1 MNSRRN
7 FLQKVALTS
16 ALLSVS
22 KPKLFANQT
31 LHLSGEPDEDYWK
44 LVRNQFPMNPKKIF
58 LNNGTFG
65 PSPYSVIEAVK
76 KSLDHTNESL
86 VYGGGETEALEAL
99 ATFLGVNKSEIALTH
114 NVSEGNNIAAWGV
127 PLERG
132 CEVILSTH
140 EHVGNATPWLNRAKV
155 DGIKIKAVDL
165 GKTAEETLD
174 IIKKAIGP
182 KTKVIAMPHIPCTIG
197 QVLPIK
203 EMCALA
209 KSKGIYSVVDGAHPP
224 GMLNFSIA
232 DLGCDVYTSCCHK
245 WMLAPA
251 GTAFIYVRKEFQD
264 TLQTHGVGGGSDT
277 GWNMLEK
284 PPTYGK
290 YADSAHRY
298 YYGTQSAALY
308 FGIKAAIDFQNT
320 IGKQNIQDRILGL
333 AAYLQEGLISLG
345 NRIEMLTPVEPIS
358 RGAQIGFRIKDYNNE
373 QFYKDMAS
381 KGIVIR
387 YVPENGINNLRIST
401 HIYNNRHDVET
412 LIEEVKKVL

>member
-7 FLQKVALTS
+7 FIQKIALTG
-16 ALLSVS
+16 AIVTAS
-22 KPKLFANQT
+22 KQNLFAKQALYT
-31 LHLSGEPDEDYWK
+31 SSEPDEDYWR
-44 LVRNQFPMNPKKIF
+44 LVRNQFPLSSKKVF

-76 KSLDHTNESL
+76 HSLDLTNETP

-99 ATFLGVNKSEIALTH
+99 AAFLGVNKNEIALTH
-114 NVSEGNNIAAWGV
+114 NVTEGNNIAAWGV

-132 CEVILSTH
+132 CEVILSSH

-155 DGIKIKAVDL
+155 DGIKIKVVDL
-165 GKTAEETLD
+165 GKTADETLE

-209 KSKGIYSVVDGAHPP
+209 KSKGMFSVVDGAHPP

-251 GTAFIYVRKEFQD
+251 GTGFIYVRKDFQD
-264 TLQTHGVGGGSDT
+264 ILQTHGVGGGSDT

-284 PPTYGK
+284 PPTYSK

-320 IGKQNIQDRILGL
+320 IGRQHIQNRCLSL
-333 AAYLQEGLISLG
+333 ASYLQESLLNLG
-345 NRIEMLTPVEPIS
+345 NRIDMVTPTEAIS
-358 RGAQIGFRIKDYNNE
+358 RAAQIGFRIKEYNNE
-373 QFYKDMAS
+373 QFNKDMAA

-387 YVPENGINNLRIST
+387 YVPENGLNNLRIST
-401 HIYNNRHDVET
+401 HIYNNKSDVDT
-412 LIEEVKKVL
+412 LVDEVKKVL